1 MKKKTMLNVTTSFSV
16 EIFTVVISL
25 NFTAYFSN
33 LPITPNDGVLKLFLS
48 NAQFRFFNNL

>member
-1 MKKKTMLNVTTSFSV
+1 MKKKTVLNVSTSFLV

-25 NFTAYFSN
+25 NFTAYFSS